1 MITEDYIRKVLATLE
16 YGDNEILKLDIEGAD
31 EKAYAIEIKGKESL
45 DLWAEFRTLF
55 DETGMW
61 PVAHACWGNPTS
73 TWKEAVLGE
82 EIFMRRPFSWE
93 PGSEN
98 KDVSPSQIISRSKDC
113 SSAEMIK
120 NYDSIY
126 SEDLFETIEY
136 ELEKTKNAF
145 GSSPPLEDAHEV
157 AEKEKSIVA
166 YEKWLLSWE
175 LDNYPDINSD
185 SESCHIS
192 WFEPEGQRQS
202 LLLVPANQSSD
213 VLAYIHWYGAE
224 SIGSEVAISQLREWG
239 EKYGAELVAHYGT
252 MLQLNVANSPNDLQ
266 EAFALA
272 TEQVA
277 LAPCTLALPGVS
289 IREHA
294 RCLLDVRQWFL
305 HERP

>member
-1 MITEDYIRKVLATLE
+1 MITEDYIRRVLAALE
-16 YGDNEILKLDIEGAD
+16 YGDNEILKLDIEGAS
-31 EKAYAIEIKGKESL
+31 EKAYSIEVKGKEAI

-61 PVAHACWGNPTS
+61 PVVYASWGNATS
-73 TWKEAVLGE
+73 TWREAVLNE
-82 EIFMRRPFSWE
+82 QIFMRRPFSWD
-93 PGSEN
+93 PGNED
-98 KDVSPSQIISRSKDC
+98 KDVSPKQIIARSKNC
-113 SSAEMIK
+113 SGAEIIK

-136 ELEKTKNAF
+136 ELEKTKNTF
-145 GSSPPLEDAHEV
+145 GSCPALEDAHQV

-166 YEKWLLSWE
+166 YEKWLLNWE
-175 LDNYPDINSD
+175 LDNYPNITAD
-185 SESCHIS
+185 SESGYIS

-202 LLLVPANQSSD
+202 LLLVPVNQPSD
-213 VLAYIHWYGAE
+213 VLAYMHWFGAE
-224 SIGSEVAISQLREWG
+224 SVGSEVVISQLRDWG

-252 MLQLNVANSPNDLQ
+252 MLQFNVASPPNDLQ

-294 RCLLDVRQWFL
+294 RCLLDNERWFL